1 MCPGFTTG
9 GQGVVNRRANSQCDN
24 KRALRKFVHRVK
36 ENIGMVERT
45 EFSKELSDAFEQL
58 DNYKLCLDGLNDA
71 VCQVIQRNP
80 VFRKVDQQMSLAPPP
95 NQDPYEL
102 VTACLKSGN
111 AFEDYKNFKT
121 QVSLYE
127 KQAVEHREYIRRARR
142 ALHNIRTFVAY
153 QLGYKLFLE
162 LDNLRIEMDFA
173 KAEVKAAKEPQLID
187 LKNKLYSQAV
197 KAVQDKLKEVTK
209 TVWMQS
215 PKTKNSA

>member
-1 MCPGFTTG
+1 SCGKLCI
-9 GQGVVNRRANSQCDN
+9 ANCS
-24 KRALRKFVHRVK
+24 
-36 ENIGMVERT
+36 
-45 EFSKELSDAFEQL
+45 ELSFALFQ
-58 DNYKLCLDGLNDA
+58 LCLDGLNDA

-142 ALHNIRTFVAY
+142 ALHNIRTFVQHDY
-153 QLGYKLFLE
+153 WIVGIQRTE

-197 KAVQDKLKEVTK
+197 KAFQDKLKEVTK
-209 TVWMQS
+209 LMDAV
-215 PKTKNSA
+215 PKNKEAHLEDVIEWTNCTRVYHEKMAKLLEGT